1 MSRARANATMFEG
14 LFRRSLDV
22 PADSTFADDLRAVG
36 FDLRAIEA
44 SYDKDVWT
52 ASLDVAAR
60 HRYPELARYDAWR
73 RLGRDFIDGYL
84 ETMIG
89 RLIAVVLPLTSPR
102 RFLENVPAF
111 VRTGTSGVNTDVE
124 LNADARTA
132 TLTFDGPHAGSSA
145 LMAGVVEVCF
155 ERMKVAGGTFT
166 PRQLGGSASALDV
179 RW

>member
-1 MSRARANATMFEG
+1 MFEG
-14 LFRRSLDV
+14 LFRLALDV
-22 PADSTFADDLRAVG
+22 RPDSAFADELRAVG
-36 FDLRAIEA
+36 FDLRDLK
-44 SYDKDVWT
+44 SRYDKDVWT

-60 HRYPELARYDAWR
+60 HQYPELERYVAWR
-73 RLGRDFIDGYL
+73 QLGRDFIAGYF

-89 RLIAVVLPLTSPR
+89 RLIAVVLPLTSPE
-102 RFLENVPAF
+102 RFLQNVPAF
-111 VRTGTSGVNTDVE
+111 VRTGTSGVTTDVD

-166 PRQLGGSASALDV
+166 PRQLEGTASALEV